1 MTNSREYQQ
10 ELAAERFGL
19 RLAAHLS
26 DAADSL
32 PHDVS
37 ERLRVARLQALA
49 QHRSVLRKGLV
60 QASASTGS
68 SVLVIGGGPASY
80 WGKWASLLPLL
91 ALLLGIVAIDR
102 IQSENRANELAEI
115 DVAILTDDL
124 PPSAYADP
132 GFAQFLKLNAGRVP

>member
-10 ELAAERFGL
+10 ELAAERFAL
-19 RLAAHLS
+19 RLAARLS
-26 DAADSL
+26 DAADDL

-49 QHRSVLRKGLV
+49 QHRLVLRKGLV

-68 SVLVIGGGPASY
+68 SVLAIGGGPASY
-80 WGKWASLLPLL
+80 WGKWASVLPLL
-91 ALLLGIVAIDR
+91 ALLLGIFAIDR
-102 IQSENRANELAEI
+102 VQSENRANELAEI

-132 GFAQFLKLNAGRVP
+132 GFAQFLKLNAARAP